1 MRAMAGAPKFTESQS
16 LPDVDFAAFASSLG
30 LNAMTLKDPDE
41 LADAWR
47 EALAADRPTVMD
59 VHTDPNMPPIPPHAT
74 WDQFKATTTAFLSG
88 DEDRIGFTMVGVQ
101 TKAQEFLPHEK
112 S

>member
-1 MRAMAGAPKFTESQS
+1 
-16 LPDVDFAAFASSLG
+16 
-30 LNAMTLKDPDE
+30 
-41 LADAWR
+41 
-47 EALAADRPTVMD
+47 MD

-101 TKAQEFLPHEK
+101 TKAQDR
-112 S
+112 